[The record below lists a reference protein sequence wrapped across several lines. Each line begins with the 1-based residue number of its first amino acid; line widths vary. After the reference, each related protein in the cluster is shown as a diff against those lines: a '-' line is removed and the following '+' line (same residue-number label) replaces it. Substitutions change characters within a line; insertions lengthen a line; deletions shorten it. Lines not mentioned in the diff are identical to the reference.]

1 MDIILHALGGY
12 EEVGRN
18 MTCLEI
24 GDQAVILDMGIYMDR
39 FVPIQDKIDQL
50 STKRL
55 IQEDVIPDDEP
66 IKRFRSKVK
75 AIVLSHA
82 HLDHIGATQR
92 LASQYNCPI
101 LTTPYT
107 TEILRQKAK
116 DYKFQLKNKII
127 SISPNSCYHLSNN
140 IEIEFILATHSV
152 IQSSMLNIITPEGN
166 ILYSLDYKFDN
177 NPIIGQLTNKRR
189 LRQLGKEKTIALIV
203 DSTNV
208 EKELKTFSESVA
220 REMLRDVILG
230 METEEHGVIVTT
242 FSSHVARLKTIFD
255 VGQDLGRKI
264 VFIGRS
270 LYEYITAAERLDFV
284 NFSQQAEIMKSTYG
298 SKERLRD
305 IHKHRD
311 EYMIVA
317 TGSQGEPN
325 ATLSKIVNENVPF
338 TLLPDDFVI
347 FACGVIPTPTIQGNR
362 QTLEHKIHHKHGRIF
377 KDIHV
382 SGHGSREDIRDLIK
396 IVTPDTII
404 PAHGDIQKLASGT
417 ALATEMGYTLGK
429 DVHLLQNGQHVSL

>member
-1 MDIILHALGGY
+1 MDITLHALGGY

-55 IQEDVIPDDEP
+55 IQEGVIPNDEP

-101 LTTPYT
+101 LTTSYT
-107 TEILRQKAK
+107 AEILRQKAK

-127 SISPNSCYHLSNN
+127 SISPNSSYHLSNN

-177 NPIIGQLTNKRR
+177 KPIIGQLTNKQR

-203 DSTNV
+203 DSTNA

-230 METEEHGVIVTT
+230 MEIEEHGVIVTT
-242 FSSHVARLKTIFD
+242 FSSHIARLKTIFD

-270 LYEYITAAERLDFV
+270 LHEYITAAERLDFV

-311 EYMIVA
+311 KYMIVA

-362 QTLEHKIHHKHGRIF
+362 QTLEHKIHHMHGRIF

-396 IVTPDTII
+396 IVKPDTII
-404 PAHGDIQKLASGT
+404 PAHGNIQKLASVAT
-417 ALATEMGYTLGK
+417 LATEMGYTLGK
-429 DVHLLQNGQHVSL
+429 SIYLLQNGQYVKL

>member
-1 MDIILHALGGY
+1 MEITLHALGGY

-39 FVPIQDKIDQL
+39 FVPIQDKIDQI

-55 IQEDVIPDDEP
+55 IQEDVIPNDGP
-66 IKRFRSKVK
+66 VKRFRSKVK

-101 LTTPYT
+101 LATPYT
-107 TEILRQKAK
+107 TEILQQKAK
-116 DYKFQLKNKII
+116 NYKFHLKNKII
-127 SISPNSCYHLSNN
+127 SITPNSSYHLSNKL
-140 IEIEFILATHSV
+140 EIEFILATHSV

-177 NPIIGQLTNKRR
+177 TPIIGQLTNKQR

-203 DSTNV
+203 DSTNA

-230 METEEHGVIVTT
+230 MEIEDHGVIVTT
-242 FSSHVARLKTIFD
+242 FSSHIARLKTIFE
-255 VGQDLGRKI
+255 VGRDLGRKI

-270 LYEYITAAERLDFV
+270 LHEYITAAERLDFV
-284 NFSQQAEIMKSTYG
+284 NFSQQAEIIESTYG
-298 SKERLRD
+298 SKRRLSD

-325 ATLSKIVNENVPF
+325 ATLSKIANEKVPF
-338 TLLPDDFVI
+338 NLMPDDFVI
-347 FACGVIPTPTIQGNR
+347 FACGVIPTPTIQANR
-362 QTLEHKIHHKHGRIF
+362 QTLEHKIHHKQGRIF

-396 IVTPDTII
+396 IVKPDAII
-404 PAHGDIQKLASGT
+404 PAHGNMQKLASVAT
-417 ALATEMGYTLGK
+417 LATEMGYALGRN
-429 DVHLLQNGQHVSL
+429 VYLLQNGQHVKL